1 MSAAEHKDEGTKH
14 FKAKEYAEAA
24 RSYTRAIEL
33 EPGHA
38 AYWRFRGEL
47 HMRAGDPE
55 RALADCRAAE
65 RLLALRGGA
74 PRSLL
79 DLIARLEAELAGGR

>member
-33 EPGHA
+33 ES
-38 AYWRFRGEL
+38 
-47 HMRAGDPE
+47 DPV
-55 RALADCRAAE
+55 
-65 RLLALRGGA
+65 
-74 PRSLL
+74 
-79 DLIARLEAELAGGR
+79 ELAKLRVIQTTSNGLMTMKR